1 MKNELINKLTNFN
14 GFSSDLLY
22 DDLILLEKT
31 SSFDEVEFTKFLI
44 AYSLIVN
51 GIVSP
56 QQITEYWSKLDRV
69 DSSKINRL
77 YNSLNGVSPYWIGIS
92 LPKENSDIQ
101 NPSEQTEYI
110 KIYLSVDNNSLHQ
123 FANQFLLSC
132 LKYGYSDFDFKINKN
147 ANINR
152 RDNVV
157 VYCTV
162 KNFGQYVNLVQEV
175 IENNPT
181 IVFNQPHLLGIPYD
195 EHIYCGID
203 FDNGKTSY
211 TDKLCENMFKA
222 LQNGKTPEE
231 IADSI
236 DIFKIK
242 HSASIYAITDTD
254 MTSNFGIKH

>member
-31 SSFDEVEFTKFLI
+31 SNFNEVEFNKFLI
-44 AYSLIVN
+44 AYSLIGN
-51 GIVSP
+51 KIVSP
-56 QQITEYWSKLDRV
+56 QQITEYWSKLNKV
-69 DSSKINRL
+69 DPSKINRL
-77 YNSLNGVSPYWIGIS
+77 NNSLNDISPDWIGMS
-92 LPKENSDIQ
+92 LPKENLDIQ
-101 NPSEQTEYI
+101 NPNEQTEYI

-132 LKYGYSDFDFKINKN
+132 LEYGYSDFDFKINKN
-147 ANINR
+147 VNINR

-157 VYCTV
+157 VYCTD
-162 KNFGQYVNLVQEV
+162 KNFGQYVNLIQEV
-175 IENNPT
+175 IKNNPK
-181 IVFNQPHLLGIPYD
+181 IAFNQPHLLGIPYD

-211 TDKLCENMFKA
+211 TDKLCEGMFKA

-231 IADSI
+231 IVDSI
-236 DIFKIK
+236 DTFKMK
-242 HSASIYAITDTD
+242 HYPSIYAMAD
-254 MTSNFGIKH
+254 MTSNFGVKH